1 MWSSRDIGCKNR
13 EFELSLF
20 AKRVILYP
28 GEASGEPLENSKTR
42 HFDWTSVSFFSV
54 DISVFGGEKAKSIV
68 TEPTYIIY
76 ESYSRAGHGWRE
88 SRYRYQGSKASGCG
102 QLGRQAAG
110 HLWRALRVAK
120 SCRKRLPHCQG
131 AAEAKAAALHP
142 KRYQSSLSKLSTKG
156 GRVRQ
161 GKEAQAIGLASQSD
175 R

>member
-76 ESYSRAGHGWRE
+76 ESSIARWDRGGE
-88 SRYRYQGSKASGCG
+88 NLFVDTKDVQKL
-102 QLGRQAAG
+102 LGVGDSA
-110 HLWRALRVAK
+110 V
-120 SCRKRLPHCQG
+120 RLLITLG
-131 AAEAKAAALHP
+131 ARSAW
-142 KRYQSSLSKLSTKG
+142 
-156 GRVRQ
+156 
-161 GKEAQAIGLASQSD
+161 
-175 R
+175 